1 MRHISRLQVHSFLLK
16 SLERRPSQYGR
27 NKNIKMPPKRRMG
40 PPGRG
45 MAPVEKAKDF
55 KGSIGKLIRYIGSY
69 RLR

>member
-1 MRHISRLQVHSFLLK
+1 M
-16 SLERRPSQYGR
+16 ED

-69 RLR
+69 KTVSYTHLIHRIMYLLREMSL

>member
-1 MRHISRLQVHSFLLK
+1 M
-16 SLERRPSQYGR
+16 ED

-55 KGSIGKLIRYIGSY
+55 KGSIGKLYKIYWK
-69 RLR
+69 L

>member
-1 MRHISRLQVHSFLLK
+1 M
-16 SLERRPSQYGR
+16 ED

-55 KGSIGKLIRYIGSY
+55 SNLFVIPP
-69 RLR
+69 

>member
-1 MRHISRLQVHSFLLK
+1 M
-16 SLERRPSQYGR
+16 ED

-55 KGSIGKLIRYIGSY
+55 KGSIGNLIASNISYKLSY
-69 RLR
+69 

>member
-1 MRHISRLQVHSFLLK
+1 M
-16 SLERRPSQYGR
+16 ED

-55 KGSIGKLIRYIGSY
+55 KGSIGCLLYTSPSPRDT
-69 RLR
+69 R

>member
-1 MRHISRLQVHSFLLK
+1 M
-16 SLERRPSQYGR
+16 ED

-55 KGSIGKLIRYIGSY
+55 KGSIGKLIRYIGSDNICCSY
-69 RLR
+69 GCMLNSIFCCRSKGSW

>member
-1 MRHISRLQVHSFLLK
+1 M
-16 SLERRPSQYGR
+16 ED

-55 KGSIGKLIRYIGSY
+55 KGSIAPSRSKNIYK
-69 RLR
+69 

>member
-1 MRHISRLQVHSFLLK
+1 M
-16 SLERRPSQYGR
+16 ED

-55 KGSIGKLIRYIGSY
+55 KGSIGKLIRYIGCLLYTSPSP
-69 RLR
+69 RDS